1 MSTARVLILYGG
13 RSSEHQVSCL
23 SARSVLEVIDRDRY
37 EVVPVGITRDGRWV
51 LTDGDIE
58 AAPGQALPE
67 VTDEDGPT
75 VALVRTPQGA
85 GAGAVRATTTPPATS
100 GPSTWPSPCCTART
114 ARTAPCRATWRPW
127 GCPTSVRT

>member
-51 LTDGDIE
+51 LSRSTGTSIRLS
-58 AAPGQALPE
+58 APA
-67 VTDEDGPT
+67 
-75 VALVRTPQGA
+75 RSFR
-85 GAGAVRATTTPPATS
+85 AVGFTTP
-100 GPSTWPSPCCTART
+100 CTFTRF
-114 ARTAPCRATWRPW
+114 
-127 GCPTSVRT
+127 G